1 MMNLQLKLLELI
13 MIKFYNYETTININ
27 LKNTKEMSF

>member
-1 MMNLQLKLLELI
+1 MMNLQLKLLELT

>member
-1 MMNLQLKLLELI
+1 MMNLQMKLLELI
-13 MIKFYNYETTININ
+13 MIKFYNYEITININ

>member
-1 MMNLQLKLLELI
+1 MMNLQLKLLELT

-27 LKNTKEMSF
+27 LRNTKEMYF

>member
-1 MMNLQLKLLELI
+1 MMNLQLKFLELI
-13 MIKFYNYETTININ
+13 MIKFYNYETNININ